1 MKYNDVFREHEPH
14 LDGEFIT
21 NDQCLVWTAN
31 YEHAVFDI
39 KDEIHPAA
47 VYVWLQTGLTHVPC
61 RLISKFQL
69 MYGIWKRVEKCD
81 GTLPFVNNNPFD
93 PCKDNASNTAKSV
106 FLQNIK
112 DVAKPIE
119 SEEKM
124 LGLKFIYSVITQ
136 EVEHQIEKWGYQHH
150 SNGVWF
156 LILLEE
162 IGEVADAILK
172 KEADQTR
179 AELIQCAA
187 VIISWLR
194 NNRSNPA
201 ELNISEWFLIVV
213 KKIGEG
219 AKDILEGKANDR

>member
-1 MKYNDVFREHEPH
+1 MKYNDVFREHIPL

-21 NDQCLVWTAN
+21 SDKCLVWTSN

-39 KDEIHPAA
+39 QDEIHRAA
-47 VYVWLQTGLTHVPC
+47 VYIWIQTGLTHVPC
-61 RLISKFQL
+61 SLISKFQL
-69 MYGIWKRVEKCD
+69 MHGIWKRVEKCD

-93 PCKDNASNTAKSV
+93 PRKDNAASNTAKSV
-106 FLQNIK
+106 FLQNK
-112 DVAKPIE
+112 KKE
-119 SEEKM
+119 M
-124 LGLKFIYSVITQ
+124 LGLKSIYSVITQ
-136 EVEHQIEKWGYQHH
+136 EVEHQIEKWGYQYH

-162 IGEVADAILK
+162 IGEVADSILK

-187 VIISWLR
+187 VIVSWLR
-194 NNRSNPA
+194 DNKNNPA